1 MKSIISINNIIDNY
15 DNFIID
21 QWGVMHDGAFGF
33 DHAFDSINILS
44 RNKKSLFIISN
55 TSKRSNLSYNNL
67 TNLGFNK
74 DLFLKVLTSGE
85 MIWQQLNTN
94 FFNLNPKKNCF
105 HIFDE
110 SKEDGLLIREGLN
123 LNFVEKIDDADII
136 LACTPFIGLQPSD
149 YIPLLEAAF
158 NKGITMYC
166 ANPDFEVVES
176 KSNKNIFCMGA
187 IAEIYKNMGGNVII
201 QGKPDI
207 SIYLETTKII
217 NLQKKRTIAIGDSL
231 FHDIKG
237 ANNFEIDSV
246 LVKSGIHK
254 DNNTINNIIKN
265 HKITPTFIIDKFSI

>member
-94 FFNLNPKKNCF
+94 FFNLNPKKIAF
-105 HIFDE
+105 IFLM
-110 SKEDGLLIREGLN
+110 S
-123 LNFVEKIDDADII
+123 
-136 LACTPFIGLQPSD
+136 Q
-149 YIPLLEAAF
+149 
-158 NKGITMYC
+158 
-166 ANPDFEVVES
+166 
-176 KSNKNIFCMGA
+176 
-187 IAEIYKNMGGNVII
+187 
-201 QGKPDI
+201 
-207 SIYLETTKII
+207 
-217 NLQKKRTIAIGDSL
+217 KRTD
-231 FHDIKG
+231 F
-237 ANNFEIDSV
+237 
-246 LVKSGIHK
+246 
-254 DNNTINNIIKN
+254 
-265 HKITPTFIIDKFSI
+265 